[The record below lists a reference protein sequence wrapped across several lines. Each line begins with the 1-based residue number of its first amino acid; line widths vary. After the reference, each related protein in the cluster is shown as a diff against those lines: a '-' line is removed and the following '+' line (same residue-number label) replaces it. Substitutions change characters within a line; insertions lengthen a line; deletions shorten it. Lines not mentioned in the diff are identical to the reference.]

1 MSSAGKVIIFVPG
14 IRPKPPAKDHQEAL
28 WRCLLEGV
36 RQIRPDTAAAM
47 QSANDAFHVVPWS
60 FEYYREYGD
69 IQPDLPAIEALLK
82 KSVANAVDVAEAKS
96 LWRRIQR
103 KLYSLADSMPLVT
116 RLFAPDSLRLRL
128 SEMNGYFDNSDHAGD
143 RIRLMV
149 KQALLNAWQEN
160 RKVMLIGHS
169 FGSVIAY
176 DALWELGHLDGVEN
190 RLDTFISMG
199 SPMGLRYIRQSMKGD
214 SEKGAR
220 QFPINIRCWRNLA
233 AVGEVT
239 AQSPAVPEFQQAMA
253 AAGWL
258 EEHSQHAEVVN
269 FFRGPT
275 GLNVHKCYGYFY
287 NPQTAKIIADW
298 WDS

>member
-1 MSSAGKVIIFVPG
+1 MKSGAKTIIFVPG
-14 IRPKPPAKDHQEAL
+14 IRPKPPAHDHQDAL

-36 RQIRPDTAAAM
+36 RRQRPDVAADM
-47 QSANDAFHVVPWS
+47 QSQAGAFKVVPWS
-60 FEYYREYGD
+60 FEYYRVHGD
-69 IQPDLPAIEALLK
+69 ISVDLPAIDELLAKPEATP
-82 KSVANAVDVAEAKS
+82 ADVADAAS
-96 LWRRIQR
+96 WQRRLQR
-103 KLYSLADSMPLVT
+103 KLYSLADAMPLFGN
-116 RLFAPDSLRLRL
+116 LFAPDSLRIRL
-128 SEMNGYFDNSDHAGD
+128 SEIGRYFKNSDQAAD

-149 KQALLNAWQEN
+149 KDALLQAWQDN

-176 DALWELGHLDGVEN
+176 DTLWELGHVDGVEN

-199 SPMGLRYIRQSMKGD
+199 SPMGLRYIRKD
-214 SEKGAR
+214 LKGAGMVGSKA
-220 QFPINIRCWRNLA
+220 FPINIRRWRNIA

-239 AQSPAVPEFQQAMA
+239 AQHPALPEMQRKMA

-258 EEHSQHAEVVN
+258 EENSNHAEAVT
-269 FFRGPT
+269 FFRGPG

-287 NPQTAKIIADW
+287 NPETARIIADW